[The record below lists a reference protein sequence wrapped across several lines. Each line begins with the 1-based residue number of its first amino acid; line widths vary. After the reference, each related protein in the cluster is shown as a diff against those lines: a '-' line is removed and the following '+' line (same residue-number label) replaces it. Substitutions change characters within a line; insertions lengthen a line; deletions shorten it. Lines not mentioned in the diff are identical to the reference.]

1 MTATTRKQLS
11 GKGVVVVSGAAVLA
25 AAGAVLFSVAAGI
38 EGIASASKTVNVTG
52 SSAGNGSAA
61 ASVKCGV
68 AQVGVFTSTYEP
80 ECAHLPGVRS
90 GRRT

>member
-1 MTATTRKQLS
+1 MASTTRKQLS

-52 SSAGNGSAA
+52 SSAGNG
-61 ASVKCGV
+61 KRG
-68 AQVGVFTSTYEP
+68 GERK
-80 ECAHLPGVRS
+80 VRRGAG
-90 GRRT
+90 GRVHVDV